1 MRIYWDANVFIRMV
15 EGTDAV
21 SSRLDAMLDPA
32 AMTFDIVTSELTLAE
47 LLVEPL
53 RAGDRLR
60 IAAYETLLTTHEA
73 INVVSV
79 DRPILTGA
87 AHIRA
92 AHSSTKLPDAIHI
105 ATAELAGCQIVLSAD
120 RRLPLRPAL
129 RRVSPDLTAL
139 NELFD

>member
-1 MRIYWDANVFIRMV
+1 MV